1 MLEVDDL
8 TAEELVAV
16 LDLAERPDPPPALA
30 GRGVALV
37 FEKPS
42 NRTRNSTEMAVVQLG
57 GHPVSMQSAEVG
69 LDMRETAEDVARS
82 LGSYH
87 RIVCARTF
95 AHGTLERMAAA
106 LDGAGMAVPV
116 VNLLSDEAHPC
127 QALADLLTLRQ
138 EFGTVEGRT
147 VAWVGDANNVARSLA
162 LAVVRLGG
170 LMRVAG
176 PGGFSFDVTT
186 LDRIRAAGPGRL
198 EVFDHPEG
206 AVIGA
211 DAVATDVWASMG
223 QEDETEARRRAF
235 EGWTVSSALLDLACP
250 GGILLHCLPAHRGEE
265 VAADALEGPRSRVWR
280 QAANRMH
287 AARGLF
293 LWLMDQVQGPSGP
306 SEREVQ
312 GPSGPSEREVQ
323 GPSGP
328 TERGGAT

>member
-1 MLEVDDL
+1 VTSAGSGGGDTAPADTRALPVGARHVLEIDDL

-16 LDLAERPDPPPALA
+16 LDLAEQPDPPPVLA
-30 GRGVALV
+30 GQGVALV

-57 GHPVSMQSAEVG
+57 GHPVSMQAVEVG
-69 LDMRETAEDVARS
+69 LDTRETAEDVARS

-116 VNLLSDEAHPC
+116 VNLLSDQAHPC
-127 QALADLLTLRQ
+127 QALADVLTIRAEIGSL
-138 EFGTVEGRT
+138 EGRT
-147 VAWVGDANNVARSLA
+147 VSWVGDANNVARSLA

-170 LMRVAG
+170 RIQLAG
-176 PGGFSFDVTT
+176 PEGFTFDDIT
-186 LDRIRAAGPGRL
+186 LGRIRAAGPGEI
-198 EVFDHPEG
+198 EVFESPEA
-206 AVIGA
+206 AVIGSA
-211 DAVATDVWASMG
+211 AVATDVWASMG
-223 QEDETEARRRAF
+223 QEDEAEARRRAF
-235 EGWTVSSALLDLACP
+235 DGWTVTAALLELAAP

-280 QAANRMH
+280 QAVNRMH

-293 LWLMDQVQGPSGP
+293 LWLA
-306 SEREVQ
+306 
-312 GPSGPSEREVQ
+312 
-323 GPSGP
+323 
-328 TERGGAT
+328 GAGAP

>member
-1 MLEVDDL
+1 MTRHVLEVDDL

-16 LDLAERPDPPPALA
+16 LDLAERVGPPPALA
-30 GRGVALV
+30 GQGVALV

-57 GHPVSMQSAEVG
+57 GHPVSLQATEVG
-69 LDMRETAEDVARS
+69 LDVRETAEDVART

-95 AHGTLERMAAA
+95 AHGTLERMAGA

-127 QALADLLTLRQ
+127 QALADVLTLRQ
-138 EFGTVEGRT
+138 ELGAVEGRT

-170 LMRVAG
+170 SMRLAG
-176 PGGFSFDVTT
+176 PGGFTFDDVS
-186 LDRIRAAGPGRL
+186 LDRLRAAGPGRV
-198 EVFDHPEG
+198 EVLDRPEA
-206 AVIGA
+206 AVDGA

-223 QEDETEARRRAF
+223 QEGEAEARRRAF
-235 EGWTVSSALLDLACP
+235 EGWTVTSALLGHMAP

-265 VAADALEGPRSRVWR
+265 VAADAIEGERSRVWR

-287 AARGLF
+287 AVRGLF
-293 LWLMDQVQGPSGP
+293 LWLLGHGPG
-306 SEREVQ
+306 VAA
-312 GPSGPSEREVQ
+312 
-323 GPSGP
+323 
-328 TERGGAT
+328 ERGGSV